1 MGLGPRAPEG
11 AHPPSG
17 KALAAR
23 DAAVRLLRGVTV
35 ERRSLDGLLE
45 SDRAFLALEPRDRAF
60 ARALV
65 GTALRRAGQ
74 IADALGRLITKPLPK
89 RSGRLRQ
96 ILEIAAAQILFL
108 DVPPFAAV
116 SSAVDQA
123 GADRDARH
131 FKGLANA
138 ALRRLVENKEGFLAE
153 QDAAALNLPPWLRT
167 RWVATYGEATT
178 RAIAEALMLEPSLDL
193 SAKGDPAA
201 LAALVNGR
209 LLATGTLRLV
219 PSGPAEN
226 LPGYADGAW
235 WVQDAAAALPAR
247 LLGDVAGKRVADLCA
262 APGGK
267 TAALAASGAS
277 VTALDVSAARLKRLS
292 ANLARL
298 GLSAETVAA
307 DLLTWDPPEAFDAVL
322 LDAPCTATG
331 TIRRHPDISFLKRPE
346 DIVALA
352 ATQARM
358 ADKAVALLKPGGTLV
373 FCTCSLEPEEGEEQL
388 ARLLHRHNLQI
399 VPVAAAE
406 VGGLGELVT
415 PAGAVRTL
423 PSQLPDPA
431 EPRLGGLDG
440 FFIARLRKR

>member
-1 MGLGPRAPEG
+1 VGLGARQAS
-11 AHPPSG
+11 AG
-17 KALAAR
+17 KGVAAR
-23 DAAVRLLRGVTV
+23 NAAVSLLRGVTV

-45 SDRAFLALEPRDRAF
+45 TDRAFLALDPRDRAL
-60 ARALV
+60 ARAIV

-74 IADALGRLITKPLPK
+74 IADALGRLITRPLPK

-96 ILEIAAAQILFL
+96 IIEIAAAQILFL

-116 SSAVDQA
+116 SVAVDQA

-131 FKGLANA
+131 FKGLVNA
-138 ALRRLVENKEGFLAE
+138 SLRRLVENRDGFLAS
-153 QDAAALNLPPWLRT
+153 QDAAVLNLPPWLRR
-167 RWVATYGEATT
+167 RWVATYGEEAT
-178 RAIAEALMLEPSLDL
+178 RAIAAALLVDPSLDL

-201 LAALVNGR
+201 LAALVGGK
-209 LLATGTLRLV
+209 LLPTGTVRLV
-219 PSGPAEN
+219 PSGPTEN
-226 LPGYADGAW
+226 LPGYPEGAW

-247 LLGDVAGKRVADLCA
+247 LLGEVAGKRVADLCA

-267 TAALAASGAS
+267 AAALAEAGAQ
-277 VTALDVSAARLKRLS
+277 VTALDVSEARLKRLS
-292 ANLARL
+292 ANLSRL
-298 GLSAETVAA
+298 GLAAETVAA
-307 DLLTWDPPEAFDAVL
+307 DLLAWNPPGPFDAIL

-331 TIRRHPDISFLKRPE
+331 TIRRHPDILFLKRPE
-346 DIVALA
+346 DIAVLA

-358 ADKAVALLKPGGTLV
+358 VDKAVALLKPGGTLV

-388 ARLLHRHNLQI
+388 ARALHRHPLQI
-399 VPVAAAE
+399 APVAASE
-406 VGGLGELVT
+406 IGGLAEAVT

-423 PSQLPDPA
+423 PSYLPDPA